1 MAEVLPLKTANSLKI
16 GFSMPPCR
24 RNCRSGLQCPW
35 YPVRILLKHR
45 KSLSPLAIFV
55 DRKGHLRWFAVGSG
69 AIFRYE
75 LAVPPDGL
83 VRSISNS
90 GAYHARSV
98 FVCTSSQ
105 NAAIMTISMTE
116 YFRTRKADRK
126 KETRY
131 LNVINKDSCTSC
143 NSCAS
148 VCPVD
153 CIYEVVSPIPSQ
165 SYHQI
170 DTSRCIGC
178 QMCYR
183 SPNDST
189 DLYTLTICPW
199 NAIDMLHN
207 PNVKPDE
214 QSVFE
219 PYYRGESTDLPW
231 PKLEEYGYQ
240 LFLDG
245 EVFIPADDTV
255 LQGYFSFFQQLA
267 WMYSEED
274 NVRIVAE
281 ETEAGEG
288 FVRFQ
293 ATEEGRDLLDVV
305 FDGYQR
311 IFMD

>member
-1 MAEVLPLKTANSLKI
+1 
-16 GFSMPPCR
+16 
-24 RNCRSGLQCPW
+24 
-35 YPVRILLKHR
+35 
-45 KSLSPLAIFV
+45 
-55 DRKGHLRWFAVGSG
+55 
-69 AIFRYE
+69 
-75 LAVPPDGL
+75 
-83 VRSISNS
+83 
-90 GAYHARSV
+90 
-98 FVCTSSQ
+98 
-105 NAAIMTISMTE
+105 MTISMTD

-143 NSCAS
+143 NSCAT

-183 SPNDST
+183 SPNDSS
-189 DLYTLTICPW
+189 DLYQLTICPW

-207 PNVKPDE
+207 PNVKPDDH
-214 QSVFE
+214 SVLE
-219 PYYRGESTDLPW
+219 PYYRGTTDALPW
-231 PKLEEYGYQ
+231 PKLEEYTYQ

-245 EVFIPADDTV
+245 EVFLPADEPALHRIFHI
-255 LQGYFSFFQQLA
+255 LQEQS

-274 NVRIVAE
+274 DIRIVQ
-281 ETEAGEG
+281 ETTATGEG
-288 FVRFQ
+288 FVRFS
-293 ATEEGRDLLDVV
+293 ATEEGRDLLDVI
-305 FDGYQR
+305 FKGYSR